1 MDPVVPQLEEE
12 TRRRRG
18 RLLFRHQRIPV
29 RMLVPNFFTLLGLCA
44 GLTSIRMS
52 IEARYDLALAAIVFA
67 ALLDG
72 LDGRVAR
79 LLKASSRFGAELD
92 SLADFVNFGVAPAV
106 MIFTWGLG
114 DLKSFGWIAVMI
126 FALASALRLARFNVM
141 IDEDKPRWQ
150 KDFFTGMPTPAAAIV
165 VLLPVYLAAIGL
177 DLRDA
182 RWMKNIVIIYTLLIA
197 FLMVS
202 NIPTYSGKLLGERIS
217 REWVLPIFV
226 LAVLYVATL
235 VTYPHETL
243 AGTSI
248 FYLAM
253 IPVGWRRFQKNLAKD
268 AAGNAGGGTGA
279 PPVKPP
285 ETGTGSAGGSAT
297 WASPPSGSAPP
308 GADAA
313 GKDSA
318 PQGSK
323 SEPPESKRDSGR
335 VVELR
340 TPEPR
345 S

>member
-1 MDPVVPQLEEE
+1 MDPVLPQLEEE

-18 RLLFRHQRIPV
+18 YLLFRHQRIPV

-44 GLTSIRMS
+44 GLTAIRMS
-52 IEARYDLALAAIVFA
+52 IEGRYELALAAIVFA

-72 LDGRVAR
+72 IDGRVAR

-92 SLADFVNFGVAPAV
+92 SLADFVNFGVAPAL

-114 DLKSFGWIAVMI
+114 DLKSIGWIAVMI
-126 FALASALRLARFNVM
+126 FALSSALRLARFNVT

-150 KDFFTGMPTPAAAIV
+150 KDYFTGMPTPAAAIV
-165 VLLPVYLAAIGL
+165 VLLPIYLAYIGL

-182 RWMKNIVIIYTLLIA
+182 RWMKNIIIVYTLVIA
-197 FLMVS
+197 YLMIS

-217 REWVLPIFV
+217 RELVLPIFILGV
-226 LAVLYVATL
+226 LFVAML

-243 AGTSI
+243 AGTTI

-253 IPVGWRRFQKNLAKD
+253 IPVGWRRFQNNLARD
-268 AAGNAGGGTGA
+268 AAEESAMAGSGQ
-279 PPVKPP
+279 
-285 ETGTGSAGGSAT
+285 GSASSNTSVENSPSPSAT
-297 WASPPSGSAPP
+297 SAAASEAREASKG
-308 GADAA
+308 
-313 GKDSA
+313 
-318 PQGSK
+318 K
-323 SEPPESKRDSGR
+323 SEGANKNEGGR

-340 TPEPR
+340 TPEPK

>member
-1 MDPVVPQLEEE
+1 MDPVVPKLEEE

-29 RMLVPNFFTLLGLCA
+29 RMLVPNFFTLLGLSA

-52 IEARYDLALAAIVFA
+52 IEGRYDLALAAIVFA

-165 VLLPVYLAAIGL
+165 VLLPVYLASIGF

-182 RWMKNIVIIYTLLIA
+182 RWMKNIIIFYTLVIA

-217 REWVLPIFV
+217 RELVLPIFV
-226 LAVLYVATL
+226 LAVLYVAML

-248 FYLAM
+248 IYLAM
-253 IPVGWRRFQKNLAKD
+253 IPVGWRRFQHNLARD
-268 AAGNAGGGTGA
+268 AAEKAA
-279 PPVKPP
+279 
-285 ETGTGSAGGSAT
+285 GSAQCSAST
-297 WASPPSGSAPP
+297 NAAPEAGPGMGKAASEMRDDAKNE
-308 GADAA
+308 GATKNE
-313 GKDSA
+313 G
-318 PQGSK
+318 
-323 SEPPESKRDSGR
+323 GR

-340 TPEPR
+340 SPEPR

>member
-1 MDPVVPQLEEE
+1 MDPVLPKLEEE

-18 RLLFRHQRIPV
+18 RVLFRHQRIPV

-52 IEARYDLALAAIVFA
+52 IEGRYDLALAAIVFA

-72 LDGRVAR
+72 VDGRVAR

-92 SLADFVNFGVAPAV
+92 SLADFVNFGVAPAL
-106 MIFTWGLG
+106 MIFIWGLG

-126 FALASALRLARFNVM
+126 FALSSALRLARFNVM

-150 KDFFTGMPTPAAAIV
+150 KDYFTGMPTPAAAIV
-165 VLLPVYLAAIGL
+165 VLLPVYLAAIGF

-182 RWMKNIVIIYTLLIA
+182 LWMKNIVIIYTLVIA

-217 REWVLPIFV
+217 RELVMPIFI
-226 LAVLYVATL
+226 LAVLFVAML

-243 AGTSI
+243 AGTTI

-253 IPVGWRRFQKNLAKD
+253 IPVGWRRFQRNLARD
-268 AAGNAGGGTGA
+268 AAIGAEDTSQGQDGAEGGADIKASTSGSDETAPAPQDGA
-279 PPVKPP
+279 PKGKS
-285 ETGTGSAGGSAT
+285 EL
-297 WASPPSGSAPP
+297 
-308 GADAA
+308 A
-313 GKDSA
+313 GKSD
-318 PQGSK
+318 G
-323 SEPPESKRDSGR
+323 GR

-340 TPEPR
+340 SPEPR